1 MSQPTLYYYKKQLC
15 KLLEIDSGTMHDED
29 FVIDMFISK
38 SIRSRTAFDNEIFY
52 EFNNTIMTYIKQ
64 YYIETRYA
72 PSTSMIKTSMIK
84 TSMIKETILKSRID
98 TTFYDKYVCMV
109 EKESIVTDI
118 TVYI

>member
-1 MSQPTLYYYKKQLC
+1 MSQPTLYYYKEHLC

-38 SIRSRTAFDNEIFY
+38 SIRSRTAFNNEIFY
-52 EFNNTIMTYIKQ
+52 EFNNTIMTYINQ
-64 YYIETRYA
+64 YYIETCYA
-72 PSTSMIKTSMIK
+72 PSTSMIK
-84 TSMIKETILKSRID
+84 ETIIKSRID

-109 EKESIVTDI
+109 EKESLVTDI